1 MYFVLAIKFANRH
14 SEKQRDRQ
22 EGLLYAC
29 DDQLQ
34 LYCFKHMTS
43 NTCLHFDHN

>member
-22 EGLLYAC
+22 EGLLYTC

-34 LYCFKHMTS
+34 QTHDFKHMPS
-43 NTCLHFDHN
+43 F